1 MSKKSENDRETVGEG
16 LAPPALY
23 APRPAAVWGEWA
35 NVRVCPSRPFCAAIP
50 CFAQNVLCIVLYRKP
65 ACAKPFAAVW
75 GEARVA
81 CQWANVRVC
90 PSRIT
95 ALEYGRGKPHPYGEI
110 RNFTKNMVYRQ
121 TFPQLMNGGV
131 VLFTDFSAY
140 PRRRDSPQHTVF
152 AAVPGGYSRCICRIF
167 RSCRVF

>member
-1 MSKKSENDRETVGEG
+1 MPLPPFMRRVLRRFGASGQTSVF
-16 LAPPALY
+16 APPALF
-23 APRPAAVWGEWA
+23 APQS
-35 NVRVCPSRPFCAAIP
+35 RVLRKTFFALYCIGNLR
-50 CFAQNVLCIVLYRKP
+50 AQNRSRR
-65 ACAKPFAAVW
+65 FG